1 MNQVDGVS
9 DMVSLLCEGGLR
21 KGTMA
26 TAWALELC
34 PEGSC
39 IPAPDARHFSFSP
52 YATGALQAAALVLE
66 PRESES
72 ALSPKSAVGPLR
84 GDA

>member
-1 MNQVDGVS
+1 MVLLFYERDNGYPASGVLS
-9 DMVSLLCEGGLR
+9 ER
-21 KGTMA
+21 KLFLSTQ
-26 TAWALELC
+26 
-34 PEGSC
+34 PS
-39 IPAPDARHFSFSP
+39 ARHFSFSP

-72 ALSPKSAVGPLR
+72 ALSPKSVVGPLR